1 MGDKS
6 PKQKNRKATQKQQ
19 TRDDKQR
26 REATAAVAKAALTGK
41 K

>member
-1 MGDKS
+1 MADKS
-6 PKQKNRKATQKQQ
+6 PKQKNRKAKQKQQ

-26 REATAAVAKAALTGK
+26 RDAAAKVAKAALTAK